1 MEQIFSVKK
10 GFTIT
15 AKVGSMTLLSSFCTY
30 KNCDLESFLGKMS
43 EIKIVREAKDNGEA

>member
-30 KNCDLESFLGKMS
+30 KNCDLESFLGK
-43 EIKIVREAKDNGEA
+43 ITAFKIVRDTKDNGEA